1 MTTVLEPTTAAPP
14 SRAEDSGLLRRP
26 THPKGFWSWV
36 TTVDHKRIGILYG
49 VTAFIFFLVGGV
61 EALLIRLQLAK
72 PNGTVLSADAYNQV
86 FTMHGTTMVFLVIMP
101 MSAAFFNYL
110 VPLQIGARDVAF
122 PRLNAFS
129 YWLFLFGGLF
139 MYSSFFL
146 GGMPNGGWF
155 GYAPNTSITFSP
167 GHNIDF
173 WVFGLQLLGI
183 ASTAGAVN
191 LIVTML
197 NMRAPGM
204 TLMRMPV
211 FTWMTLVSSFLILF
225 AMPVITVAL
234 FLLMFDRSFGSNFFN
249 PAAGGDPL
257 LWQHLF
263 WLFGHPEVYILIL
276 PAMGMVSEILPVFSR
291 KPLFGYPVIVFSG
304 IAIGFMGWGVWVHH
318 MFAVGLGPVAVSA
331 FSISTMFIAVPTGV
345 KIFNWLGTVW
355 KGSLKF
361 DTAMLFAM
369 GFVAM
374 FTIGGLSGV
383 THSVSPHDRQQTD
396 TYYVV
401 AHFHYVLFGG
411 ALFGIMG
418 GIYYWW
424 PKIFGFLLDERR
436 GRLHFWT
443 WLIGFNLTFAP
454 MHWLGLNGM
463 PRRIYTYDDSLGL
476 NFLNMLATIGSFI
489 IALSTLIFI
498 YNVWYSSKRR
508 RVQAP
513 PDPWDGRTLEWAIPS
528 PPPVYNFAATPNVHS
543 VDTFW
548 HEKYT
553 EDEDGRLVRRDG
565 TPPRETQAQAA
576 AEHRSNGDTETAE
589 TNGHVPEV
597 VDGYTLTGDDLKDA
611 HELGI
616 HLPSPSYYPVLAA
629 LSLPVISYGM
639 LYGRSSGSNYVVA
652 VIGAV
657 MLFASLYAWGLEP
670 SAEPEDHD
678 DHGDGHGEEQPALVG
693 GAAGELEAGEEPSG
707 SAGDGGTGEGGAPEA
722 GAGDGDAERGDGGEA

>member
-1 MTTVLEPTTAAPP
+1 MTTVLEPTVHTPAPTG
-14 SRAEDSGLLRRP
+14 DTGLLRRP
-26 THPKGFWSWV
+26 THPKGVWSWV

-49 VTAFIFFLVGGV
+49 CTAFFFFLVGGS

-72 PNGTVLSADAYNQV
+72 PNGSVLSAEMYNQV
-86 FTMHGTTMVFLVIMP
+86 FTMHGTTMVFLVVMP

-110 VPLQIGARDVAF
+110 VPIQIGARDVAF

-129 YWLFLFGGLF
+129 YWAFLFGGIFL
-139 MYSSFFL
+139 YSSFLF
-146 GGMPNGGWF
+146 GGAPDGGWF

-173 WVFGLQLLGI
+173 WIFGLQILGI
-183 ASTAGAVN
+183 ASTAGSVN

-234 FLLMFDRSFGSNFFN
+234 FLLMFDRNFGSNFFN
-249 PAAGGDPL
+249 PAAGGDPV

-276 PAMGMVSEILPVFSR
+276 PAMGMVSEILPVFAR

-318 MFAVGLGPVAVSA
+318 MFSVGLGPTAVSV
-331 FSISTMFIAVPTGV
+331 FSVTTMFIAVPTGV
-345 KIFNWLGTVW
+345 KIFNRTATIWR
-355 KGSLKF
+355 GSLRF
-361 DTAMLFAM
+361 TTPMLFAL
-369 GFVAM
+369 GFIGM

-424 PKIFGFLLDERR
+424 PKVFGCLLSDKI
-436 GRLHFWT
+436 GKWHFWT
-443 WLIGFNLTFAP
+443 WLLGFNMTFFP
-454 MHWLGLNGM
+454 MHILGLRGM
-463 PRRIYTYDDSLGL
+463 PRRIYTYDHSLGL
-476 NFLNMLATIGSFI
+476 SALNMLSTVGSFV
-489 IALSTLIFI
+489 IALSTVIFM
-498 YNVWYSSKRR
+498 YNVWFSTKRQR
-508 RVQAP
+508 IPAGE
-513 PDPWDGRTLEWAIPS
+513 DPWDARTLEWTVPS
-528 PPPVYNFAATPNVHS
+528 PPPDYNFAETPLVHE
-543 VDTFW
+543 VDDFW
-548 HEKYT
+548 HKKYT
-553 EDEDGRLVRRDG
+553 EDDDGRLVRRDG
-565 TPPRETQAQAA
+565 AKVGPSYFDVVSGHSKGESGLATTP
-576 AEHRSNGDTETAE
+576 
-589 TNGHVPEV
+589 
-597 VDGYTLTGDDLKDA
+597 DGPGDDAPRATA

-616 HLPSPSYYPVLAA
+616 HMPSPSYYPLTAA
-629 LSLPVISYGM
+629 FALPVLGYGM
-639 LYGRSSGSNYVVA
+639 LYGRSSGSHFVVA
-652 VIGAV
+652 GLGAIILLV
-657 MLFASLYAWGLEP
+657 SLYAWALEP
-670 SAEPEDHD
+670 SAEPPDPHD
-678 DHGDGHGEEQPALVG
+678 EHEGDDQLALVG
-693 GAAGELEAGEEPSG
+693 ATAGALGTGDAGDGADAVSDATG
-707 SAGDGGTGEGGAPEA
+707 SAGSTGPASGSEDEGS
-722 GAGDGDAERGDGGEA
+722 